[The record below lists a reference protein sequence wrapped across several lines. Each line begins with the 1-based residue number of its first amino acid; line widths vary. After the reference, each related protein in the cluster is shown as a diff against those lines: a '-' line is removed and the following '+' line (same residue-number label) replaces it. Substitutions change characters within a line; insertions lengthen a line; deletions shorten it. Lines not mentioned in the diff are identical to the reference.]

1 MVILSMET
9 QRHINMAHMIQE
21 ERSTEPADEMGE
33 TEKQFLKD
41 LYSFMKKRDTPIER
55 IPNLGFKQIDL
66 FVMFRT
72 VRDMGG
78 YHQVTAQQLWK
89 QVYNMLGGNPRSTS
103 AATCTRRHYE
113 KLLLPYEC
121 HVKGVEMSALP
132 PPNQPKNTHYTVKHD
147 MGLRPAKRKLI
158 SIPLHQPPRGHQP
171 GQHANPFPVSLC
183 YPHYYHPSHAVFPPH
198 IPTASSLMAPHGP
211 PEPRPRFPFNPYHL
225 NSTERVMEP
234 LDHLRELA
242 KLYKNSSGLNE
253 PLNLSVK
260 ASKEGTSRPVSSF
273 APPSSSKTPKFLNKP
288 SPLYTAHFP
297 QVVRSEDDKAGLGET
312 YPAKARETYV
322 IDVDAITASSSP
334 SCDSAL
340 TLRTDEGAVATA
352 QSPSSLRRDSA
363 IQPKGEREGS
373 PEVRGL
379 DLSHILPNLPQ
390 ENRGEMEIEVPLSVF
405 NNWLRLCRS
414 SPTTQGDKQIPTL
427 STLEEPSGKRIC
439 PDADVIPANVTFR
452 MNPQHP
458 SSVAEDLRLRQRSPT
473 PVVQTSDH
481 RNDMS
486 QDSFTS
492 YKPVPSGSI
501 LKNAASRDV
510 YPFDQQGINK
520 SYTSKPSNCWEP
532 YDQQTWVRPIQAKSD
547 SNPLTVPQNFAASKS
562 YNEDRGQ
569 GGKSEIVPS
578 ALLMMDPSST
588 SLLRLTTEEVMKLKK
603 IISSSL

>member
-1 MVILSMET
+1 STNELYV
-9 QRHINMAHMIQE
+9 MIYIFCF
-21 ERSTEPADEMGE
+21 SV
-33 TEKQFLKD
+33 
-41 LYSFMKKRDTPIER
+41 
-55 IPNLGFKQIDL
+55 DL

-121 HVKGVEMSALP
+121 HMNGVEMNTLSP
-132 PPNQPKNTHYTVKHD
+132 HPPKNLHYTVKHD

-158 SIPLHQPPRGHQP
+158 SIPLHQPPRSHQA

-183 YPHYYHPSHAVFPPH
+183 YPHYYHPSHAVLPPH
-198 IPTASSLMAPHGP
+198 IPIASSLLAPHSP
-211 PEPRPRFPFNPYHL
+211 PEPQPRFSFDPYHL
-225 NSTERVMEP
+225 SPTERVTEP
-234 LDHLRELA
+234 LDHLRYLA
-242 KLYKNSSGLNE
+242 ERYKTSSGLNE

-273 APPSSSKTPKFLNKP
+273 APPSSSKNPKFLNKP
-288 SPLYTAHFP
+288 FPLYTAHFP
-297 QVVRSEDDKAGLGET
+297 QALRNEICETQDDEAGLGET

-322 IDVDAITASSSP
+322 IDVKAITASSSP
-334 SCDSAL
+334 TYA
-340 TLRTDEGAVATA
+340 A
-352 QSPSSLRRDSA
+352 QSPSSPRRDSA
-363 IQPKGEREGS
+363 TQPKGEREGS

-379 DLSHILPNLPQ
+379 NLSHILPHLPQ
-390 ENRGEMEIEVPLSVF
+390 ENRGEMEIEIPLSVF

-414 SPTTQGDKQIPTL
+414 SPTTHGDKQPTL
-427 STLEEPSGKRIC
+427 PTLEEPSGKRIC
-439 PDADVIPANVTFR
+439 PDTDVIPANVTFR

-473 PVVQTSDH
+473 PVIQTSDYC
-481 RNDMS
+481 NDTS
-486 QDSFTS
+486 QDPFTS
-492 YKPVPSGSI
+492 YKPVPSGGI

-510 YPFDQQGINK
+510 YPFDQQDINK
-520 SYTSKPSNCWEP
+520 SYSSKPSNCWEP
-532 YDQQTWVRPIQAKSD
+532 CDQQSWVRPIQAKSD
-547 SNPLTVPQNFAASKS
+547 SNPLNFAASKS
-562 YNEDRGQ
+562 YSEDRGQ

-603 IISSSL
+603 IISSSS

>member
-1 MVILSMET
+1 M
-9 QRHINMAHMIQE
+9 
-21 ERSTEPADEMGE
+21 
-33 TEKQFLKD
+33 
-41 LYSFMKKRDTPIER
+41 
-55 IPNLGFKQIDL
+55 
-66 FVMFRT
+66 
-72 VRDMGG
+72 
-78 YHQVTAQQLWK
+78 QLL
-89 QVYNMLGGNPRSTS
+89 VEAPRS
-103 AATCTRRHYE
+103 ANGH
-113 KLLLPYEC
+113 EC
-121 HVKGVEMSALP
+121 LCKRVNKHVIKSQTILTDHLSF
-132 PPNQPKNTHYTVKHD
+132 Q
-147 MGLRPAKRKLI
+147 
-158 SIPLHQPPRGHQP
+158 QPPRGHQP

-340 TLRTDEGAVATA
+340 TLRTDEGAVAAA

-363 IQPKGEREGS
+363 MQPKGEREGS

-379 DLSHILPNLPQ
+379 DLSHILPNLSQ